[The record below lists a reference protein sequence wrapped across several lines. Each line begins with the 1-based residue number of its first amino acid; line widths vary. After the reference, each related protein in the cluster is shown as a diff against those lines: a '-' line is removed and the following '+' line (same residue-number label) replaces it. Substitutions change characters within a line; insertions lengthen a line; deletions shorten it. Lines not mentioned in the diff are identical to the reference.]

1 MKRLTHRHVVFILSL
16 ALTSVPTLGPRH
28 ATAQAETVRTVD
40 IVVDGG
46 YRPNRITAH
55 AGERI
60 RLRFVRHDY
69 TPCTRDVVF
78 PTLGI
83 RRTLPT
89 DEPVVIELPALEAGE
104 YAFHCGMNMIHG
116 ALVVVAR

>member
-1 MKRLTHRHVVFILSL
+1 MPTNKRYSKDRLTAIRRHESSIRKKGSN
-16 ALTSVPTLGPRH
+16 A
-28 ATAQAETVRTVD
+28 
-40 IVVDGG
+40 I

-104 YAFHCGMNMIHG
+104 YAFRCGMNMIHG
-116 ALVVVAR
+116 TLVVVAR